1 MRTHPL
7 RTEPSPQLDRQSE
20 STMLGLTGADHSRGN
35 PDATLTLVEY
45 GDYED
50 SASIQAEPL
59 TQHLVD
65 TFGTRLRFVYRHN
78 PLMEIHP
85 HAELAAEAAEA
96 AAAQGQFWA
105 MHHLLCSSSVLHANH
120 LKLPAL
126 TGYAQAIGLD
136 MNRFNGEMAD
146 RIYTQRV
153 QEHRRA
159 AEHTGI
165 RTMPAFFLNGAMV
178 DVSFGV
184 AHLETA
190 VQAALLRQPGASGLR
205 T

>member
-1 MRTHPL
+1 MTTHAAPAAL
-7 RTEPSPQLDRQSE
+7 KADEP
-20 STMLGLTGADHSRGN
+20 MLALTGADHSQGN
-35 PDATLTLVEY
+35 LAAELTLVEY
-45 GDYED
+45 GDYECP
-50 SASIQAEPL
+50 ACIQAEPL
-59 TQHLVD
+59 TQHLVE
-65 TFGTRLRFVYRHN
+65 TFGRRLRFIYRHY
-78 PLMEIHP
+78 PLMEAHP

-105 MHHLLCSSSVLHANH
+105 MHHLLFSSSVLHANH

-136 MNRFNGEMAD
+136 MHRFNGEMAD

-159 AEHTGI
+159 AEHSGI
-165 RTMPAFFLNGAMV
+165 RTTPAFFLNGTVV

-190 VQAALLRQPGASGLR
+190 VQAALLRHAGDARPPA
-205 T
+205 